1 MVWWIHKI
9 TFVKSW
15 LQIMDGKFAL
25 TEADSSLFRHELFMA
40 FMANKW
46 HLYETFEIRDASTLQ
61 LGVRMW

>member
-1 MVWWIHKI
+1 
-9 TFVKSW
+9 
-15 LQIMDGKFAL
+15 MDRKFAS

-46 HLYETFEIRDASTLQ
+46 HPRENFENRDASTLQ